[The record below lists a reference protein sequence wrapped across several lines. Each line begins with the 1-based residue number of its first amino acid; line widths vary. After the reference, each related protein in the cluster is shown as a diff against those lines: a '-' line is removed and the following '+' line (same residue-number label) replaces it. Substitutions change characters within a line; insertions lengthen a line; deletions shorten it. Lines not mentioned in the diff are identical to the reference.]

1 MADVK
6 FPGIPAISTTVPREV
21 SSVLAPMR
29 EILQAIS
36 AGNLPQSVFLRGLHG
51 VGLVDNAGRPSI
63 PPGAIQVDT
72 TPPPAPTGLEAGGA
86 IANVILSWDEVPPE
100 IRPRIAYAEI
110 WRAETNDISVAQIVG
125 QSTANV
131 YVDAI
136 GAAATR
142 YYWIRYVSPAA
153 ITGPFNGQVGTK
165 GATSTDPNVLIDL
178 LVGAGN
184 SGVFYK
190 NEDPN
195 LVINGVPVPVGVY
208 MRDTFIG
215 NGTISNAKIGNGA
228 IDNAKIANLDAGKIT
243 TGQLSADR
251 IDVNAIKAAIGTFTE
266 ANIGNA
272 SIGWA
277 KLYGDMYSDNWF
289 PSGGAA
295 GWYLARNGNI
305 YAQNGYF
312 KGEVNATSGSFTGS
326 INATSG
332 NFTGNVNAASFNGQV
347 IGTGNFVVNAVSE
360 GSAAGGSTTASVT
373 IMSSGKRTI
382 IFGRSVSSTS
392 GETSATTAVQI
403 ARGGTILS
411 VDSFGGSVISGQGS
425 MCTGT
430 SFIVDYPPGSPESP
444 VPVTYTVSGGTD
456 ISYIFVEQMKA

>member
-251 IDVNAIKAAIGTFTE
+251 IDVNAIKAQIGTFTE

-272 SIGWA
+272 SIGYA

-289 PSGGAA
+289 GSNGGS
-295 GWYLARNGNI
+295 GWYLARGGDF
-305 YAQNGYF
+305 YAQNGHF
-312 KGEVNATSGSFTGS
+312 RGSIDATSGSFTGDVHAA
-326 INATSG
+326 NLY
-332 NFTGNVNAASFNGQV
+332 GNVVDA
-347 IGTGNFVVNAVSE
+347 GNIKQNAVSDAYPFGDIGQNATWAYFDIAGADATVILSAFTQGYYYLVENPAE
-360 GSAAGGSTTASVT
+360 GQSTYTQAVAYNTVELLRSDGQSQGSIFAVGAYSSRAFRVAAGYRYYV
-373 IMSSGKRTI
+373 IP
-382 IFGRSVSSTS
+382 
-392 GETSATTAVQI
+392 
-403 ARGGTILS
+403 RGP
-411 VDSFGGSVISGQGS
+411 
-425 MCTGT
+425 TGT
-430 SFIVDYPPGSPESP
+430 GVASAVYALIVR
-444 VPVTYTVSGGTD
+444 
-456 ISYIFVEQMKA
+456 K